1 MTSNIQCRFNAIF
14 LLLIMV
20 TGCVQKPRN
29 SEDLK
34 EKTAE
39 TTANL
44 KRDAKAVA
52 EGIREGWSRDK
63 PLNINSAS
71 KDQLMSLPG
80 MNPAEADRVL
90 AGRPYDAP
98 KDLLDRHILS
108 QEQYDRISDRI
119 VAKK

>member
-1 MTSNIQCRFNAIF
+1 M
-14 LLLIMV
+14 LLPLTLLV
-20 TGCVQKPRN
+20 FPGCVQKPRN
-29 SEDLK
+29 PDELK

-39 TTANL
+39 ATANL

-63 PLNINSAS
+63 PLDINSAS

-80 MNPAEADRVL
+80 MSPAQADRVL

-108 QEQYDRISDRI
+108 KDQYDRVSDRI